1 MGMATAG
8 QRAVNATS
16 SLAAPLL
23 ADWSDSMLPTLM
35 ITAAVVVS
43 LWTLRRAT
51 NRRQRQPR
59 ARERLDEIKQNVHT
73 QQAMSGLLLDLEEFS
88 RRTNAQLDTKCAKL
102 EQLIRDADARIA
114 RLEKLGAGQHTG
126 GRATPQPAPTATRSR
141 TDIPEDPIPRV
152 RRERSARAEPTPTDA
167 SQPKPVGVGP
177 TPPGTPNQQV
187 YELADEGRS
196 AMHIAEH
203 LKLPLGEVEFI
214 LRLRQ

>member
-1 MGMATAG
+1 MATAG
-8 QRAVNATS
+8 QLAVSATS
-16 SLAAPLL
+16 ALAAPLL
-23 ADWSDSMLPTLM
+23 ADWSDSILPTLM

-51 NRRQRQPR
+51 SRRQREPR
-59 ARERLDEIKQNVHT
+59 AREKLDEIKQNVHT

-102 EQLIRDADARIA
+102 EQLIRDADTRIA
-114 RLEKLGAGQHTG
+114 RLEGLRPGHHAD
-126 GRATPQPAPTATRSR
+126 GRANTGPAPTATRPR
-141 TDIPEDPIPRV
+141 TDTPKDSTSRL
-152 RRERSARAEPTPTDA
+152 RREPSARAEPNPTEA
-167 SQPKPVGVGP
+167 PRPKPVGVGP
-177 TPPGTPNQQV
+177 TPPGSPNQQV

-196 AMHIAEH
+196 AMHIAEQ